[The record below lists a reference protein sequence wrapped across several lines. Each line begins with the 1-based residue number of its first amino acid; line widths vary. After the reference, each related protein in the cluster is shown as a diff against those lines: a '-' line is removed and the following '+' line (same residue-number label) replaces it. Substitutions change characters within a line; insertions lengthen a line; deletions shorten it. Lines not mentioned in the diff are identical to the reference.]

1 MGQRIYVNNRDF
13 TICGVVETPSSLTE
27 KCVADIWC
35 PYNAQGLLDNL
46 HFIGKDGEVVKGE
59 YNIDVN
65 LKVAFAVPA
74 DKREAFLQE
83 MKEVEARYNSMHKD
97 EPVEMVA
104 SLETHNSTIWHEL
117 GGIFQTWD
125 EDLYWYVTPAI
136 LLLLLVPALNLSGM
150 VASRMERRLPEMAIR
165 KAFGAKRRT
174 LFWQVIMEN
183 LLLTLMG
190 GAIGLCLAWTAL
202 YSWRDWVFSI
212 FSMNNYLYES
222 VPIIKGEMF
231 FGPVIFLIALL
242 ICTLLNVLAATLP
255 AWLSLRKPIVES
267 MMIKK

>member
-1 MGQRIYVNNRDF
+1 
-13 TICGVVETPSSLTE
+13 
-27 KCVADIWC
+27 
-35 PYNAQGLLDNL
+35 
-46 HFIGKDGEVVKGE
+46 
-59 YNIDVN
+59 
-65 LKVAFAVPA
+65 
-74 DKREAFLQE
+74 
-83 MKEVEARYNSMHKD
+83 
-97 EPVEMVA
+97 
-104 SLETHNSTIWHEL
+104 
-117 GGIFQTWD
+117 
-125 EDLYWYVTPAI
+125 
-136 LLLLLVPALNLSGM
+136 
-150 VASRMERRLPEMAIR
+150 MEHRLPEMAIR

-255 AWLSLRKPIVES
+255 AWLSLKKPIVES